1 MDCWSLNIFGALALA
16 LGLTVMAG
24 LPCTV
29 LGQTIPYPKKECRAL
44 AYHLVVAGG
53 HEGLAQ
59 SLGAAGGS
67 G

>member
-1 MDCWSLNIFGALALA
+1 
-16 LGLTVMAG
+16 MAG